1 MGLPPWDQRSVRQ
14 SWWQGIRG
22 PEPAGVLARSISP
35 TAADQTTVPGQQCS
49 RGDDPMLPQLA
60 WQGTDQRGPIA
71 IAMKRAIRRLD
82 AGQI

>member
-1 MGLPPWDQRSVRQ
+1 
-14 SWWQGIRG
+14 
-22 PEPAGVLARSISP
+22 
-35 TAADQTTVPGQQCS
+35 
-49 RGDDPMLPQLA
+49 MLPQLA